1 MAFQVSPGVNV
12 TEKDLTNIVP
22 SVATTVGGFAGYF
35 KWGPAEEIVQV
46 DSERNLISL
55 FGTPDNANADYW
67 WSAANFL
74 AYGNDL
80 RVVRKVPASAANAYA
95 RGTGLRG
102 DTLQRHYFGPT
113 GGANFAGATSGL
125 QIKNEDDYFTTHLNG
140 ITLPNEGSA
149 GLSGAAHIF
158 FAAKYA
164 GDLGNS
170 LLVSMS
176 DATAQ
181 LVDGKVTTAIGGVT
195 GVSAD
200 TVANG
205 IYTKGNGQK
214 VHFGTK
220 YGAIQ
225 LAGGAVAGTKSP
237 MKGEVAVGDKITL
250 SGSGNDYTVV
260 GFSGGVTSASKGG
273 APQTLGFTLGEA
285 HENEAA
291 DYTDIIVSPNLEA
304 ADSGQGLTATV
315 KWAYEGQFDR
325 FPETSSDAAKFGLIN
340 DEVQIAVV
348 DSKGKW
354 SGTPGTVLERFEA
367 SKARDSRRFDGSSN
381 YYVNVVNDR
390 SKYIWW
396 GDHPIDGMVQGGGVS
411 GASDDTVIKWG
422 DDFKAV
428 EAQDGTQS
436 AAGPTF
442 DSLIRNFYSQMDGG
456 ADSGT
461 GENLNSVSNNSG
473 LYTNGYDL
481 FQDSETVDCS
491 LLIGGPAQSTL
502 AGKLVDLAEARK
514 DCVAFLSPLRA
525 DCVGTTA
532 LTTKVDDIVDY
543 YNNTLN
549 KSSSYG
555 VFDSGWK
562 YQYDNHNDVFRWVP
576 LNGDVAGLCARTEF
590 SNDAWFSPAGYN
602 RGTISNV
609 VKLAVNPR
617 QAHRDKLYKN
627 NINPVVSF
635 PGEGTILFGDKTM
648 QRKASAFD
656 RINVRRLFIVLEKA
670 ISTAAKFFLFEFND
684 EFTRQQFKSTVEPFL
699 RTVQGRRGIT
709 DFRVVCDESNNPGD
723 VVDRNEFV
731 ADIFIKPARSINFI
745 QLNFVAV
752 RTDVAFEEIAGV

>member
-55 FGTPDNANADYW
+55 FGTPDNVNADYW

-80 RVVRKVPASAANAYA
+80 RVVRKLPTSAANSFV
-95 RGTGLRG
+95 RGTGMRG
-102 DTLQRHYFGPT
+102 DDITLLHGGIT
-113 GGANFAGATSGL
+113 GGFHAADVGGATSGL
-125 QIKNEDDYFTTHLNG
+125 QIKNTDDYYDTVDGGTN
-140 ITLPNEGSA
+140 PAEGA
-149 GLSGAAHIF
+149 GGLSDSISRADSADQVF

-176 DATAQ
+176 DKRAHTIMEGTGA
-181 LVDGKVTTAIGGVT
+181 GGSGVT
-195 GVSAD
+195 GLKAAHAS
-200 TVANG
+200 
-205 IYTKGNGQK
+205 GNG
-214 VHFGTK
+214 VYGTI
-220 YGAIQ
+220 GISH
-225 LAGGAVAGTKSP
+225 GGSSDNH
-237 MKGEVAVGDKITL
+237 GEVAVGDIIQL
-250 SGSGNDYTVV
+250 SGSGKDYTVV
-260 GFSGGVTSASKGG
+260 GFSGGTGGLNSVHTSSGFITTKQHTCETALYDSILVTPDIDSAD
-273 APQTLGFTLGEA
+273 QTT
-285 HENEAA
+285 
-291 DYTDIIVSPNLEA
+291 
-304 ADSGQGLTATV
+304 GLTATI
-315 KWAYEGQFDR
+315 KWAYEGSFDR
-325 FPETSSDAAKFGLIN
+325 FPDTSTDAAKFNLVN
-340 DEVQIAVV
+340 DEVQIVVV
-348 DSKGKW
+348 DSGGKW
-354 SGTPGTVLERFEA
+354 SGTPGTILEKFEA
-367 SKARDSRRFDGSSN
+367 SKARDAVKFDGSSN
-381 YYVNVVNDR
+381 YYANVINNQ
-390 SKYIWW
+390 SKYLWW
-396 GDHPIDGMVQGGGVS
+396 GDHPVDAMRQIAGVS
-411 GASDDTVIKWG
+411 GAADDNGRIWG
-422 DDFKAV
+422 DDLKSIDAN
-428 EAQDGTQS
+428 DGTQT
-436 AAGPTF
+436 GLGVTF
-442 DSLIRNFYSQMDGG
+442 ESLIRNFYGIMEGG
-456 ADSGT
+456 ADSTT
-461 GENLNSVSNNSG
+461 GENLNSTTNNSA

-481 FQDSETVDCS
+481 FQDAETVDCS
-491 LLIGGPAQSTL
+491 LLIGGPAQETL

-514 DCVAFLSPLRA
+514 DCVAFLSPKRG

-532 LTTKVDDIVDY
+532 LTTKVDNIVDY

-576 LNGDVAGLCARTEF
+576 LNADVAGLCARTEF

-617 QAHRDKLYKN
+617 KAHRDKLYKN

>member
-35 KWGPAEEIVQV
+35 KWGPAEEIVQI

-80 RVVRKVPASAANAYA
+80 RVVRKLPASAANSIA
-95 RGTGLRG
+95 RGSGNRG
-102 DTLQRHYFGPT
+102 DSLVQFVYGQT
-113 GGANFAGATSGL
+113 GGTRYAGGTSGI
-125 QIKNEDDYFTTHLNG
+125 QIKNEDDYFTTFLSG
-140 ITLPNEGSA
+140 VTLPHEGSL
-149 GLSGAAHIF
+149 GLSGAAKVY
-158 FAAKYA
+158 FAGKYA
-164 GDLGNS
+164 GALGNS
-170 LLVSMS
+170 ITVSMS
-176 DATAQ
+176 DKTSDNVFSGQ
-181 LVDGKVTTAIGGVT
+181 EGVT
-195 GVSAD
+195 GMAAA
-200 TVANG
+200 TNLQGLRYGMG
-205 IYTKGNGQK
+205 IGALSIEVTGGSIRGN
-214 VHFGTK
+214 
-220 YGAIQ
+220 
-225 LAGGAVAGTKSP
+225 
-237 MKGEVAVGDKITL
+237 VAVGDIITV
-250 SGSGNDYTVV
+250 SGSGTDYTVL
-260 GFSGGVTSASKGG
+260 GFSGGVSGG
-273 APQTLGFTLGEA
+273 NAIQRAALSLGAGGFSGPDA
-285 HENEAA
+285 HENETAGYRA
-291 DYTDIIVSPNLEA
+291 ILVTPDIDTLDLTV
-304 ADSGQGLTATV
+304 GLTATV
-315 KWAYEGQFDR
+315 KWAHSGNFDR
-325 FPETSSDAAKFGLIN
+325 FPDTSTDAAKFGIIN
-340 DEVQIAVV
+340 DEVQIVV
-348 DSKGKW
+348 IDSGGKW
-354 SGTPGTVLERFEA
+354 TGTPGTVLERFEA
-367 SKARDSRRFDGSSN
+367 SKARDAKKFDGSSN
-381 YYVNVVNDR
+381 YYVNVINER

-396 GDHPIDGMVQGGGVS
+396 GDHPADVLVQASGIS
-411 GASDDTVIKWG
+411 GANGVVVADDQGIKWG
-422 DDFKAV
+422 DDFVAV
-428 EAQDGTQS
+428 QSQDGTHS
-436 AAGPTF
+436 SSGPTF
-442 DSLIRNFYSQMDGG
+442 DSLMRNFYSVMDGG
-456 ADSGT
+456 ADLGT
-461 GENLNSVSNNSG
+461 AENLNSTTNNAG

-481 FQDSETVDCS
+481 FQDAETVDCS
-491 LLIGGPAQSTL
+491 LLVSGPAQATL

-514 DCVAFLSPLRA
+514 DCVAFLSPLRS

-532 LTTKVDDIVDY
+532 LTTKVDNIVDY

-617 QAHRDKLYKN
+617 KAHRDKLYKN
-627 NINPVVSF
+627 NVNPVVSF

-684 EFTRQQFKSTVEPFL
+684 QFTRQQFKSTVEPFL

>member
-35 KWGPAEEIVQV
+35 KWGPAEEIVQI
-46 DSERNLISL
+46 DSERNLISN
-55 FGTPDNANADYW
+55 FGKPDNANADYW

-80 RVVRKVPASAANAYA
+80 RVVRKLPGSAANAIA
-95 RGTGLRG
+95 RGSGNRG
-102 DTLQRHYFGPT
+102 DALVQFFYGQT
-113 GGANFAGATSGL
+113 GGTRYAGGTSGIA
-125 QIKNEDDYFTTHLNG
+125 IKNEDDYYTTFLSG
-140 ITLPNEGSA
+140 ITLPHEGSL
-149 GLSGAAHIF
+149 GLSGAAKVYF
-158 FAAKYA
+158 SAKYA

-170 LLVSMS
+170 LTVSMS
-176 DATAQ
+176 DKTSDQVFAGQ
-181 LVDGKVTTAIGGVT
+181 FGVT
-195 GVSAD
+195 GQTSSV
-200 TVANG
+200 NLQG
-205 IYTKGNGQK
+205 I
-214 VHFGTK
+214 K
-220 YGAIQ
+220 YGMGIGALNIN
-225 LAGGAVAGTKSP
+225 ATGGTIRGN
-237 MKGEVAVGDKITL
+237 VAVGDIVTV
-250 SGSGNDYTVV
+250 SGSGKDYTVI
-260 GFSGGVTSASKGG
+260 GFSGGVSG
-273 APQTLGFTLGEA
+273 ANAIQRRDGFSGPDA
-285 HENEAA
+285 HENETAA
-291 DYTDIIVSPNLEA
+291 YKHILVTPDLDD
-304 ADSGQGLTATV
+304 ADTSTGLTATV
-315 KWAYEGQFDR
+315 KWKYSGQFDR
-325 FPETSSDAAKFGLIN
+325 FPDTSTDAAKFGIIN
-340 DEVQIAVV
+340 DEVQIVVV
-348 DSKGKW
+348 DSGGKW

-367 SKARDSRRFDGSSN
+367 SKARDAKRFDGSSN
-381 YYVNVVNDR
+381 YYVNVINDR

-396 GDHPIDGMVQGGGVS
+396 GDHPGDDIVQSTGIS
-411 GASDDTVIKWG
+411 GAPDDQGIKWG
-422 DDFKAV
+422 DDFAAV
-428 EAQDGTQS
+428 QSQDGTDS
-436 AAGPTF
+436 SSGPTF
-442 DSLIRNFYSQMDGG
+442 DSLMRNFYSVLDGG
-456 ADSGT
+456 ADAGT
-461 GENLNSVSNNSG
+461 GENLNSTTNNSG

-481 FQDSETVDCS
+481 FQDAETVDCA

-502 AGKLVDLAEARK
+502 AGKLIDLAEARK
-514 DCVAFLSPLRA
+514 DCVAFLSPLRS

-532 LTTKVDDIVDY
+532 LTTKVDNVVDY

-590 SNDAWFSPAGYN
+590 TNDAWFSPAGYN
-602 RGTISNV
+602 RGTIANV
-609 VKLAVNPR
+609 VKLAINPR
-617 QAHRDKLYKN
+617 KAHRDKLYKN

-684 EFTRQQFKSTVEPFL
+684 QFTRQQFKSTVEPFL
-699 RTVQGRRGIT
+699 RGVQGRRGIT
-709 DFRVVCDESNNPGD
+709 DFRVVCDETNNPGD